1 MNKEREKINFKDLF
15 IDIKKRA
22 KTTEIKDGEL
32 LYSFNEETLKE
43 IVLNVG
49 FSSVMDSQY
58 FAALEIQQNLL
69 NQSKDKIY

>member
-1 MNKEREKINFKDLF
+1 MNKEREKISFKDLF
-15 IDIKKRA
+15 TEIKKRA
-22 KTTEIKDGEL
+22 KITEMKEGEL

-58 FAALEIQQNLL
+58 FAALERQQDLL
-69 NQSKDKIY
+69 NQSKYKIY

>member
-58 FAALEIQQNLL
+58 FAALERQQNLL